1 MMAASNPEAHR
12 LAVTAARC
20 LAEVVPLRS
29 DLDGLNLA
37 LRRPSPFS
45 ALDYLEAV
53 AAHDEHPVPGSEP
66 LLLLAREGGRLVG
79 WLPVRRHRGAAAGLR
94 GGRIESL
101 LVHETDRPGV
111 MARPEDEARCA
122 AVFLRWLDEHESW
135 DELHLVQQ
143 APDSP
148 LHPAPGFR
156 LPRRRL
162 RLWPSNPNCTIHLE
176 GHTLAS
182 WFASLPKSHKH
193 NVARLGRRLL
203 SAGQVDMIWSDDRV
217 VLPALLDLY
226 LEVERHSWKA
236 GAAVGIGRSP
246 ERVALFRQQLEA
258 GRSARAVVHLLRL
271 DGTPIAGHV
280 GIWFAGELHARE
292 IAFDERLS
300 ALGPGLM
307 MMLLLV
313 RGALEEGARRIN
325 LLSRFGYYKKEW
337 GAEIQP
343 TETVQFFRVG
353 SVAWARSWFGDL
365 KRRLEPRG
373 EEGRAER
380 VNAARRAT
388 VKAPPAEVL
397 PKQASPQTQTS
408 TLAADLESRAQRITS
423 AQLRTVLP
431 FDPGRPSKRL
441 CVVEAAEG

>member
-1 MMAASNPEAHR
+1 MARTRHSSPLDASPR
-12 LAVTAARC
+12 ILAAPGTPVQKRARGSTGT
-20 LAEVVPLRS
+20 VPFHPRAPL
-29 DLDGLNLA
+29 
-37 LRRPSPFS
+37 PSG
-45 ALDYLEAV
+45 
-53 AAHDEHPVPGSEP
+53 H
-66 LLLLAREGGRLVG
+66 GRLVTPFS
-79 WLPVRRHRGAAAGLR
+79 LPTR
-94 GGRIESL
+94 GGAEG
-101 LVHETDRPGV
+101 TGGP
-111 MARPEDEARCA
+111 A
-122 AVFLRWLDEHESW
+122 AVFANDLEHVVAVQRARKPLKRRA

-156 LPRRRL
+156 LPGRRL

-226 LEVERHSWKA
+226 LDVERHSWKA

-280 GIWFAGELHARE
+280 GIWFGGELHARE

-307 MMLLLV
+307 MMLLVV

-337 GAEIQP
+337 GAEVQP

-365 KRRLEPRG
+365 KRRLGPRG

-388 VKAPPAEVL
+388 VKAPPAEAL
-397 PKQASPQTQTS
+397 PQAAEPADASP
-408 TLAADLESRAQRITS
+408 
-423 AQLRTVLP
+423 
-431 FDPGRPSKRL
+431 DPGRRSGVAGAADQPPPSSGRSCL
-441 CVVEAAEG
+441 SIPEGRRSASASLKLRKDEPVLPASASVDISWFNDGRFRSQAIAPAPLSLR